1 MKPDRL
7 LARAG
12 RPPLTVAEIGRR
24 VHELHVHQIALESH
38 DRALAETCAQ
48 IEGGLEKYVDFND
61 LTPVG
66 YFMLVAD
73 GAIREANPAGAALLG
88 QERSRL
94 IDQRLEAFVSEETL
108 PTFHIFLDKVW
119 VGASRETCEVAF
131 APTGAPCRYV
141 RLDGVGVTSA
151 AGRACQ
157 LAAVDIT
164 ARRRAKAA
172 LRQSE
177 ILIEGTLDSLTAHVA
192 ILDAQGMIILV
203 NAAWRRFA
211 EQNGGGAGC
220 HVGADYMVVCRKVL
234 TGKDRAEAQAAL
246 RGICH
251 VLDGTRNYFSM
262 EYPCHSPTEPR
273 WFEMRVFHLNGARPS
288 VMIAHENITARK
300 RTEAALW
307 CSQAQARTLLLKM
320 GRPTRR
326 GYWELSAD
334 RFKGFGGLTVTG
346 SPHEV
351 D

>member
-24 VHELHVHQIALESH
+24 VHELHVHQSALESH
-38 DRALAETCAQ
+38 DRALVEMCAQ
-48 IEGGLEKYVDFND
+48 IEGGLEKYIDFND

-66 YFMLVAD
+66 YFMLAAD
-73 GAIREANPAGAALLG
+73 GAIQEANPAGAALLG

-94 IDQRLEAFVSEETL
+94 IDQRLETFVSEETL

-119 VGASRETCEVAF
+119 VGASRETCEAAF

-141 RLDGVGVTSA
+141 RLEGVDVTSA

-164 ARRRAKAA
+164 ARRRAEAA

-192 ILDAQGMIILV
+192 ILDAQGMIVLV

-234 TGKDRAEAQAAL
+234 AGKDRAEAQAAL

-273 WFEMRVFHLNGARPS
+273 WFEMRVFHLSGTRPS
-288 VMIAHENITARK
+288 VMIAHRNITARK

-307 CSQAQARTLLLKM
+307 RSEAQTRTLLLKM
-320 GRPTRR
+320 GRATRSGIGNFRPTDSR
-326 GYWELSAD
+326 GLGD
-334 RFKGFGGLTVTG
+334 
-346 SPHEV
+346 
-351 D
+351 